1 MKSCFIEKEIFY
13 LNQET
18 FPIIP
23 TPHDCIIRSI
33 LIENQCVIFSFEEEI
48 NKRDSISYYKANAH
62 SLVIKYHLADE
73 VFSLYKRIKPNK
85 TFLKEG
91 GYEELPNKKLKK
103 LTQNNLEYLY
113 HYIGYNSIIVK
124 LYSTNEIIW
133 VADVDYIE
141 YEWILKHE

>member
-1 MKSCFIEKEIFY
+1 MKNY
-13 LNQET
+13 QT
-18 FPIIP
+18 
-23 TPHDCIIRSI
+23 
-33 LIENQCVIFSFEEEI
+33 
-48 NKRDSISYYKANAH
+48 
-62 SLVIKYHLADE
+62 
-73 VFSLYKRIKPNK
+73 
-85 TFLKEG
+85 
-91 GYEELPNKKLKK
+91 KKLKK